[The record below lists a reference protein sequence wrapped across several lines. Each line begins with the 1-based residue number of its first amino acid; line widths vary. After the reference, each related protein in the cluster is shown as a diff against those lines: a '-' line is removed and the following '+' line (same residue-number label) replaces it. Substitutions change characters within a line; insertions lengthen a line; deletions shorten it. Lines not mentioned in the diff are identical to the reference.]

1 MNVGLMFRRLNS
13 LRNRSITVRAAVLTV
28 TVLAVY
34 LPAAAAVGLSAGPAG
49 VVDCSAA
56 AFACFLGAAIA
67 LFISHFIRGPIP
79 ALSGAMLGMSA
90 RMAVPLALATAYM
103 LASSRPDPAPLYWL
117 LIFYP
122 VTLTAEI
129 MLSIPLDGA
138 CRPVQQQPG
147 RRAGE
152 TWT

>member
-1 MNVGLMFRRLNS
+1 MGLMFRRLNS

-34 LPAAAAVGLSAGPAG
+34 LPVAAAVGLLAGPAG

-56 AFACFLGAAIA
+56 AFACFLGATIA
-67 LFISHFIRGPIP
+67 LFISHFMRGPIP
-79 ALSGAMLGMSA
+79 ALLGAMLGMLA
-90 RMAVPLALATAYM
+90 RMAFPLAMAVAYM
-103 LASSRPDPAPLYWL
+103 IVSSSRPDPAPLCWL

-138 CRPVQQQPG
+138 CRPV
-147 RRAGE
+147 
-152 TWT
+152 

>member
-1 MNVGLMFRRLNS
+1 M
-13 LRNRSITVRAAVLTV
+13 LTV

-34 LPAAAAVGLSAGPAG
+34 LPVAAAVGLLAGPAG

-56 AFACFLGAAIA
+56 AFACFLGATIA
-67 LFISHFIRGPIP
+67 LFISHFMRGPIP
-79 ALSGAMLGMSA
+79 ALLGAMLGMLA
-90 RMAVPLALATAYM
+90 RMAFPLAMAVAYM
-103 LASSRPDPAPLYWL
+103 IVSSSRPDPAPLCWL

-138 CRPVQQQPG
+138 CRPV
-147 RRAGE
+147 
-152 TWT
+152 